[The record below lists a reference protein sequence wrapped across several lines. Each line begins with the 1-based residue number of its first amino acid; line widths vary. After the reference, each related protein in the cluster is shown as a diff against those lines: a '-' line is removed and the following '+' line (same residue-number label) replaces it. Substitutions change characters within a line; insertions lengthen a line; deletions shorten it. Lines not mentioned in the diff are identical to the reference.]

1 MAVVRITKELI
12 YEVQKN
18 ITRTMQG
25 SIDVLAENPPDFGR
39 QCLDKILEPYT
50 ELIGQVPPEWLLG
63 CNSVRVCSPKRAS
76 LNYAVQ
82 CVINPP
88 VPVPIKVPA
97 SPNYITQI
105 YNTGEVWIW
114 LESPVLWNEE
124 RAALEAWQRSV
135 NKAVRDVEVAKIAAA
150 DTLNSFST
158 LAPALKVWPALWDLL
173 PEETKNKHREV
184 VTRAPKTAAP
194 DVSASLDKL
203 GGVTA
208 QLTINKLKV

>member
-1 MAVVRITKELI
+1 
-12 YEVQKN
+12 
-18 ITRTMQG
+18 
-25 SIDVLAENPPDFGR
+25 
-39 QCLDKILEPYT
+39 
-50 ELIGQVPPEWLLG
+50 
-63 CNSVRVCSPKRAS
+63 
-76 LNYAVQ
+76 
-82 CVINPP
+82 
-88 VPVPIKVPA
+88 VPIKVPA

-105 YNTGEVWIW
+105 YNTGDVWIW